1 VRKIAVIGSTG
12 SVGRQ
17 ALEVIAAHRGEF
29 RVTALTGHA
38 NLPLLVEQAKRFSPS
53 VVGIS
58 CEALYKEAKAQLQGI
73 AVVSGADAHA
83 AALEAEGTDTSLI
96 AVVGFAGLKPL
107 VHSIESGLHT
117 CVANKESIVCGG
129 GEINK
134 LLSNMNARIFP
145 VDSEHSAI
153 FQCLDNH
160 SGDEV
165 RRILLTCSGGAFRDL
180 PREAIEKA
188 SAAQALVHPNW
199 SMGAKITIDSATLAN
214 KGLEVMEAHW
224 LFGVPYQNIEVV
236 VHRQSIIH
244 SMVEWEDGSVI
255 AQLGYPDMRLPIQV
269 ALGYPRRLPLI
280 GEPMDFT
287 KIGPLT
293 FEKPDTGRFPCLKL
307 AYEAGR
313 RAKAAPIAFNAANE
327 MAVQAFMDGVIGF
340 YDIPLWI
347 EDAMDAF
354 MDLSQPDLAQIP
366 EVDREVRRYLADRA
380 HRKGLSV

>member
-1 VRKIAVIGSTG
+1 
-12 SVGRQ
+12 
-17 ALEVIAAHRGEF
+17 
-29 RVTALTGHA
+29 
-38 NLPLLVEQAKRFSPS
+38 
-53 VVGIS
+53 
-58 CEALYKEAKAQLQGI
+58 
-73 AVVSGADAHA
+73 
-83 AALEAEGTDTSLI
+83 
-96 AVVGFAGLKPL
+96 
-107 VHSIESGLHT
+107 
-117 CVANKESIVCGG
+117 
-129 GEINK
+129 
-134 LLSNMNARIFP
+134 
-145 VDSEHSAI
+145 
-153 FQCLDNH
+153 
-160 SGDEV
+160 
-165 RRILLTCSGGAFRDL
+165 
-180 PREAIEKA
+180 
-188 SAAQALVHPNW
+188 
-199 SMGAKITIDSATLAN
+199 
-214 KGLEVMEAHW
+214 
-224 LFGVPYQNIEVV
+224 
-236 VHRQSIIH
+236 
-244 SMVEWEDGSVI
+244 
-255 AQLGYPDMRLPIQV
+255 MRLPIQV